1 MYGVYIHIPLRTHT
15 RGSTTPQVPVAG
27 YRATDTDMGMN
38 VDADS
43 LATRTRTH
51 VHAFGWLIVNIY
63 N

>member
-1 MYGVYIHIPLRTHT
+1 MFGVYIHIPLRAHT

-27 YRATDTDMGMN
+27 YRATVTDMGLN

-51 VHAFGWLIVNIY
+51 IHALGL
-63 N
+63 

>member
-1 MYGVYIHIPLRTHT
+1 MGYIFIYPCAHT

-27 YRATDTDMGMN
+27 YRAPDTDMGRN

-51 VHAFGWLIVNIY
+51 VHAHGFQIY
-63 N
+63 IFF